1 MKTNS
6 SIGFTCAAVAAV
18 TAALTSS
25 APAQTWPAKTVR
37 IIVPFGPGGGSDL
50 TARPVAQKLS
60 EALGQQFIVDN
71 KPGANGAIG
80 AEFVAKATPDGY
92 TLIMSTNTPH
102 AANPSLMK
110 KINYDPVK
118 DFTPVGRVAN
128 IPFVL
133 VVNNDVPA
141 QSLGGLIELVRK
153 QPGKYSYAS
162 GSSGSIISGASLA
175 SGAKIDLLHV
185 PYKSIPPGLTD
196 VIGGQVSMI
205 FADLVTGLPQIK
217 AGKVRALAVTSAE
230 ASPLLPSVPPMGSVV
245 KGFELVAWFA
255 LFAPANTP
263 AEIINKLNAELVK
276 ALARQDIRDKL
287 AASGLS
293 VQTSTPEQLGI
304 FQKSEIIKWSTMVKD
319 AGIQPE

>member
-1 MKTNS
+1 MS
-6 SIGFTCAAVAAV
+6 FRFLLALLIC
-18 TAALTSS
+18 TAGSVS
-25 APAQTWPAKTVR
+25 AQPYPNKPVKLV
-37 IIVPFGPGGGSDL
+37 VPFGAGSATD
-50 TARPVAQKLS
+50 TVARQIGQLLS

-71 KPGANGAIG
+71 KAGANGSIG
-80 AEFVAKATPDGY
+80 AEYVAKAAPDGY

-118 DFTPVGRVAN
+118 DFVPIARVAN

-141 QSLGGLIELVRK
+141 KSLNELIELVRK
-153 QPGKYSYAS
+153 NPGKYSYAS
-162 GSSGSIISGASLA
+162 GSSGSIISGAALA

-185 PYKSIPPGLTD
+185 PYKSIPPGITD

-217 AGKVRALAVTSAE
+217 GNKVRALAVTSAE
-230 ASPLLPSVPPMGSVV
+230 SSPMLPNVPPMASAV

-263 AEIINKLNAELVK
+263 PDIVRKLNVEVVK

-287 AASGLS
+287 AASGLT
-293 VQTSTPEQLGI
+293 VQTSTPEQLGA
-304 FQKSEIIKWSTMVKD
+304 FQKTEIAKWATMVKD

>member
-1 MKTNS
+1 MSNRFLIASLICVAS
-6 SIGFTCAAVAAV
+6 SVC
-18 TAALTSS
+18 
-25 APAQTWPAKTVR
+25 AQTYPNKPVKLV
-37 IIVPFGPGGGSDL
+37 VPFGAGSATD
-50 TARPVAQKLS
+50 TVARQVGQLLS

-71 KPGANGAIG
+71 KAGANGSIG
-80 AEFVAKATPDGY
+80 AEFVAKAAPDGY

-118 DFTPVGRVAN
+118 DFAPIARVAN

-133 VVNNDVPA
+133 VVNNDIA
-141 QSLGGLIELVRK
+141 AKSLTELIELVRK

-162 GSSGSIISGASLA
+162 GSSGSIISGAALA

-230 ASPLLPSVPPMGSVV
+230 PSAMLPGVPPMGSVV
-245 KGFELVAWFA
+245 KSFELVAWFA

-263 AEIINKLNAELVK
+263 ADIVKKLNAEVMK
-276 ALARQDIRDKL
+276 ALARPDIRDKL

-293 VQTSTPEQLGI
+293 VQTSTPEQLAT
-304 FQKSEIIKWSTMVKD
+304 FQKLEIARWSTMVKD

>member
-1 MKTNS
+1 MTYRFLIAS
-6 SIGFTCAAVAAV
+6 LLC
-18 TAALTSS
+18 TATSVC
-25 APAQTWPAKTVR
+25 AQTYPNKPVKLV
-37 IIVPFGPGGGSDL
+37 VPFGAGSATD
-50 TARPVAQKLS
+50 TVARQVGQLLS

-71 KPGANGAIG
+71 KAGANGSIG
-80 AEFVAKATPDGY
+80 AEFVAKAAPDGY

-110 KINYDPVK
+110 KINYDPVR
-118 DFTPVGRVAN
+118 DFAPIARVAN

-133 VVNNDVPA
+133 VVNNDIA
-141 QSLGGLIELVRK
+141 AKSLAELIELVRK

-162 GSSGSIISGASLA
+162 GSSGSIISGAALA

-196 VIGGQVSMI
+196 VMGGQVSMI

-230 ASPLLPSVPPMGSVV
+230 PSSMLPNVPPMGSAV

-263 AEIINKLNAELVK
+263 ADIVKKINAEVVK

-293 VQTSTPEQLGI
+293 VQTSSPEQLGA
-304 FQKSEIIKWSTMVKD
+304 FQKLEIAKWATMVKD

>member
-1 MKTNS
+1 MIRMMLTL
-6 SIGFTCAAVAAV
+6 FVCAA
-18 TAALTSS
+18 TSVG
-25 APAQTWPAKTVR
+25 AQSYPNKPVKVV
-37 IIVPFGPGGGSDL
+37 VPFGAGSATD
-50 TARPVAQKLS
+50 TVARQVGQILS
-60 EALGQQFIVDN
+60 EALGQPFIVDN
-71 KPGANGAIG
+71 KAGANGSIG
-80 AEFVAKATPDGY
+80 AEFVAKAAPDGY

-110 KINYDPVK
+110 KINYDPVR
-118 DFTPVGRVAN
+118 DFAPIARIAN

-133 VVNNDVPA
+133 VLNNDIPA
-141 QSLGGLIELVRK
+141 KTLPELIELVRK
-153 QPGKYSYAS
+153 NPGKYSYAS
-162 GSSGSIISGASLA
+162 GSSGSIISGAALA

-217 AGKVRALAVTSAE
+217 AGKVRALAVTSADT
-230 ASPLLPSVPPMGSVV
+230 SPMLPNVPPMAGAV

-263 AEIINKLNAELVK
+263 VDIVKTLNTEVVK
-276 ALARQDIRDKL
+276 ALARQEIRDKL
-287 AASGLS
+287 AAAGLS
-293 VQTSTPEQLGI
+293 VQTSTPEQLGT
-304 FQKSEIIKWSTMVKD
+304 FQKAEIAKWAAMVRD

>member
-1 MKTNS
+1 MLRNL
-6 SIGFTCAAVAAV
+6 IALCMAVMS
-18 TAALTSS
+18 ALSLS
-25 APAQTWPAKTVR
+25 ASAQPYPNKPVKMV
-37 IIVPFGPGGGSDL
+37 VPFGAGSATDTVARQVSQLL
-50 TARPVAQKLS
+50 T

-80 AEFVAKATPDGY
+80 AEFVARSAPDGY

-102 AANPSLMK
+102 AANVSLMK

-118 DFTPVGRVAN
+118 DFAPIARVAN

-133 VVNNDVPA
+133 VMNNDIPA
-141 QSLGGLIELVRK
+141 KSLNELIELVRK

-162 GSSGSIISGASLA
+162 GSSGSIISGAALA
-175 SGAKIDLLHV
+175 SGTKIDLLHV

-217 AGKVRALAVTSAE
+217 AGKVRALAVTSAD
-230 ASPLLPSVPPMGSVV
+230 ASPMLPGVPPMASAV

-263 AEIINKLNAELVK
+263 ADIVRKLNSEVVK
-276 ALARQDIRDKL
+276 ALTRQDMRDKL
-287 AASGLS
+287 AAVGLS
-293 VQTSTPEQLGI
+293 VQTSTPEQMAA
-304 FQKSEIIKWSTMVKD
+304 FQKTEITKWAAMVKD

>member
-1 MKTNS
+1 MS
-6 SIGFTCAAVAAV
+6 FRFLLALLIC
-18 TAALTSS
+18 TAGSVS
-25 APAQTWPAKTVR
+25 AQPYPNKPVKLV
-37 IIVPFGPGGGSDL
+37 VPFGAGSATD
-50 TARPVAQKLS
+50 TVARQIGQLLS

-71 KPGANGAIG
+71 KAGANGSIG
-80 AEFVAKATPDGY
+80 AEYVAKAAPDGY

-118 DFTPVGRVAN
+118 DFVPIARVAN

-141 QSLGGLIELVRK
+141 KSLNELIELVRK
-153 QPGKYSYAS
+153 NPGKYSYAS
-162 GSSGSIISGASLA
+162 GSSGSIISGAALA

-185 PYKSIPPGLTD
+185 PYKSIPPGITD

-217 AGKVRALAVTSAE
+217 GNKVRALAVTSAE
-230 ASPLLPSVPPMGSVV
+230 SSPMLPNVPPMASAV

-263 AEIINKLNAELVK
+263 PDIVKRLNVEVVK

-287 AASGLS
+287 AASGLT
-293 VQTSTPEQLGI
+293 VQTSTPEQLGA
-304 FQKSEIIKWSTMVKD
+304 FQKTEIAKWATMVKD

>member
-1 MKTNS
+1 MSFRFLIATLL
-6 SIGFTCAAVAAV
+6 CAA
-18 TAALTSS
+18 TSVC
-25 APAQTWPAKTVR
+25 AQTYPNKPVKLV
-37 IIVPFGPGGGSDL
+37 VPFGAGSATD
-50 TARPVAQKLS
+50 TVARQVGQLLS

-71 KPGANGAIG
+71 KAGANGSIG
-80 AEFVAKATPDGY
+80 AEFVAKAAPDGY

-118 DFTPVGRVAN
+118 DFAPIARVAN

-133 VVNNDVPA
+133 VVNNDIA
-141 QSLGGLIELVRK
+141 AKSLNELIALVRK

-162 GSSGSIISGASLA
+162 GSSGSIISGAALA

-196 VIGGQVSMI
+196 VMGGQVSMI

-230 ASPLLPSVPPMGSVV
+230 SSPMLPNVPPMGSAV

-263 AEIINKLNAELVK
+263 ADIVKKLNAEVVK
-276 ALARQDIRDKL
+276 AIARQDIRDKL

-293 VQTSTPEQLGI
+293 VQSSSPEQLGA
-304 FQKSEIIKWSTMVKD
+304 FQKLEIAKWATMVKD

>member
-1 MKTNS
+1 MKTRVLFAA
-6 SIGFTCAAVAAV
+6 IAAVVAGV
-18 TAALTSS
+18 L
-25 APAQTWPAKTVR
+25 APAAHAQAYPNKPVK
-37 IIVPFGPGGGSDL
+37 IVVPFGAGSATD
-50 TARPVAQKLS
+50 TVARQVGQLLS
-60 EALGQQFIVDN
+60 ESLGQQFIVDN
-71 KPGANGAIG
+71 KPGANGTIG
-80 AEFVAKATPDGY
+80 ADFVAKAAPDGY

-118 DFTPVGRVAN
+118 DFTPIVRVAN

-141 QSLGGLIELVRK
+141 KNLNELVELAKK
-153 QPGKYSYAS
+153 QPGKLSYAS
-162 GSSGSIISGASLA
+162 GSSGSIISGAALA
-175 SGAKIDLLHV
+175 SGTKTDMLHV

-196 VIGGQVSMI
+196 VMGGQVSMI

-217 AGKVRALAVTSAE
+217 ANKVRALAVTSAD
-230 ASPLLPSVPPMGSVV
+230 ASPLLPGVPPMGNTV

-263 AEIINKLNAELVK
+263 ADIVKKLNAEVVK
-276 ALARQDIRDKL
+276 ALAKPEMRERL
-287 AASGLS
+287 AASGLT
-293 VQTSTPEQLGI
+293 VQTSTAEELAS
-304 FQKSEIIKWSTMVKD
+304 FQKSEIAKWAKMVKE

>member
-1 MKTNS
+1 M
-6 SIGFTCAAVAAV
+6 FRLLVAILFLVAGG
-18 TAALTSS
+18 AI
-25 APAQTWPAKTVR
+25 AQPYPNKPVKVV
-37 IIVPFGPGGGSDL
+37 VPFGAGSATD
-50 TARPVAQKLS
+50 TVARQIGQILS
-60 EALGQQFIVDN
+60 EALGQQFVVDN

-80 AEFVAKATPDGY
+80 AEFVAKSPPDGY

-118 DFTPVGRVAN
+118 DFTPIARVAN

-133 VVNNDVPA
+133 VVNSDVPA
-141 QSLGGLIELVRK
+141 KSLGELVEVVRK

-162 GSSGSIISGASLA
+162 GSSGSIISGAALA

-196 VIGGQVSMI
+196 VMGGQVSMI

-230 ASPLLPSVPPMGSVV
+230 ASSMLPSVPPMGNVV

-263 AEIINKLNAELVK
+263 AEIVKRLNAEVVK
-276 ALARQDIRDKL
+276 ALARPEMRDKL
-287 AASGLS
+287 AAAGLT
-293 VQTSTPEQLGI
+293 VQTSTPEQLGA
-304 FQKSEIIKWSTMVKD
+304 FQKTEIAKWAAMVKD

>member
-1 MKTNS
+1 MTSKF
-6 SIGFTCAAVAAV
+6 IAALLLCAAGSV
-18 TAALTSS
+18 S
-25 APAQTWPAKTVR
+25 AQTYPGKPVKVV
-37 IIVPFGPGGGSDL
+37 VPFGAGSATD
-50 TARPVAQKLS
+50 TVARQVGQLLS
-60 EALGQQFIVDN
+60 EALGQQFIIDN
-71 KPGANGAIG
+71 KPGANGSIG
-80 AEFVAKATPDGY
+80 AEFVAKAAPDGY

-118 DFTPVGRVAN
+118 DFAPIARVAN

-141 QSLGGLIELVRK
+141 KSLNELIALVAK
-153 QPGKYSYAS
+153 QPGKFSYAS
-162 GSSGSIISGASLA
+162 GSSGSIISGAALA

-185 PYKSIPPGLTD
+185 PYKSIPPGITD

-217 AGKVRALAVTSAE
+217 GGKVRAIAVTSAD
-230 ASPLLPSVPPMGSVV
+230 ASPLLPNIPPMGSVV

-263 AEIINKLNAELVK
+263 ADIVKKLNAEVVK
-276 ALARQDIRDKL
+276 ALARQDIRDRL

-293 VQTSTPEQLGI
+293 VQTSTPEQLGA
-304 FQKSEIIKWSTMVKD
+304 FQKAEITKWATMVKD

>member
-1 MKTNS
+1 MSLRLLMTLL
-6 SIGFTCAAVAAV
+6 IFVAGSV
-18 TAALTSS
+18 C
-25 APAQTWPAKTVR
+25 AQTYPTRPVKVV
-37 IIVPFGPGGGSDL
+37 VPFGAGSATD
-50 TARPVAQKLS
+50 TVARQVGQLLS

-71 KPGANGAIG
+71 KPGANGSIG
-80 AEFVAKATPDGY
+80 AEFVAKAAPDGY

-118 DFTPVGRVAN
+118 DFVPIVRVAN

-133 VVNNDVPA
+133 VVNNDVA
-141 QSLGGLIELVRK
+141 AISLDELVALVRK

-162 GSSGSIISGASLA
+162 GSSGSIISGAALA
-175 SGAKIDLLHV
+175 TGAKIDLLHV

-230 ASPLLPSVPPMGSVV
+230 PSALLPAVPPMASVV

-263 AEIINKLNAELVK
+263 ADIVKKLNAEVVK
-276 ALARQDIRDKL
+276 ALARQEIRDRL
-287 AASGLS
+287 AASGLT
-293 VQTSTPEQLGI
+293 VQTSTPEQLAS
-304 FQKSEIIKWSTMVKD
+304 FQKSEISKWATMARD

>member
-1 MKTNS
+1 MSFRFLIATLL
-6 SIGFTCAAVAAV
+6 CAATCVC
-18 TAALTSS
+18 
-25 APAQTWPAKTVR
+25 AQPYPNKPVKLV
-37 IIVPFGPGGGSDL
+37 VPFGAGSATD
-50 TARPVAQKLS
+50 TVARQVGQLLS

-71 KPGANGAIG
+71 KAGVNGSIG
-80 AEFVAKATPDGY
+80 AEFVAKAAPDGY

-118 DFTPVGRVAN
+118 DFAPVARVAN

-133 VVNNDVPA
+133 VVNNDIAAKTLPE
-141 QSLGGLIELVRK
+141 LIELVRK

-162 GSSGSIISGASLA
+162 GSSGSIISGAALA

-230 ASPLLPSVPPMGSVV
+230 PSAMLPGVPPMGSVV

-263 AEIINKLNAELVK
+263 SDIVNKLNAEVVK
-276 ALARQDIRDKL
+276 TLARPDIRDKL

-293 VQTSTPEQLGI
+293 VQASTPEQLGA
-304 FQKSEIIKWSTMVKD
+304 FQKTEIAKWAAMVKD

>member
-1 MKTNS
+1 MSLRLLMTLL
-6 SIGFTCAAVAAV
+6 ICV
-18 TAALTSS
+18 TGSVC
-25 APAQTWPAKTVR
+25 AQTYPTKPVKVV
-37 IIVPFGPGGGSDL
+37 VPFGAGSATD
-50 TARPVAQKLS
+50 TVARQVGQLLS

-71 KPGANGAIG
+71 KPGANGSIG
-80 AEFVAKATPDGY
+80 AEFVAKAAPDGY

-118 DFTPVGRVAN
+118 DFVPIVRVAN

-133 VVNNDVPA
+133 VVNNDVA
-141 QSLGGLIELVRK
+141 AISLDELVALVRK

-162 GSSGSIISGASLA
+162 GSSGSIISGAALA
-175 SGAKIDLLHV
+175 TGAKIDLLHV

-230 ASPLLPSVPPMGSVV
+230 PSALLSAVPPMASVV

-263 AEIINKLNAELVK
+263 ADIVKKLNAEVVK
-276 ALARQDIRDKL
+276 ALARQEIRDRL
-287 AASGLS
+287 AASGLT
-293 VQTSTPEQLGI
+293 VQTSTPEQLAS
-304 FQKSEIIKWSTMVKD
+304 FQKSEISKWATMAKD

>member
-1 MKTNS
+1 MS
-6 SIGFTCAAVAAV
+6 FRLLMVILIC
-18 TAALTSS
+18 TASVVS
-25 APAQTWPAKTVR
+25 AETYPSKPVKVV
-37 IIVPFGPGGGSDL
+37 VPFGAGSATD
-50 TARPVAQKLS
+50 TVARQVGQILS

-71 KPGANGAIG
+71 KAGANGSIG
-80 AEFVAKATPDGY
+80 AEFVAKSAPDGY

-118 DFTPVGRVAN
+118 DFTPIARIAN

-133 VVNNDVPA
+133 VVNNDIPA
-141 QSLGGLIELVRK
+141 KTLNELIELVRK
-153 QPGKYSYAS
+153 SPRKYSYAS
-162 GSSGSIISGASLA
+162 GSSGSIISGAALA

-196 VIGGQVSMI
+196 VMGGQVSMI

-217 AGKVRALAVTSAE
+217 GGKVRALAVTSVD
-230 ASPLLPSVPPMGSVV
+230 ASPMLPGVPPMATTE

-255 LFAPANTP
+255 LFAPAGTSP
-263 AEIINKLNAELVK
+263 DIVKKLNTEVVK
-276 ALARQDIRDKL
+276 ALARADLRDKL
-287 AASGLS
+287 AAAGLS
-293 VQTSTPEQLGI
+293 VQTSTPEQLGT
-304 FQKSEIIKWSTMVKD
+304 FQKAEIEKWAAMVKD

>member
-1 MKTNS
+1 MSFRLLLACLICVAGN
-6 SIGFTCAAVAAV
+6 ICAQPYPSKPVKV
-18 TAALTSS
+18 
-25 APAQTWPAKTVR
+25 V
-37 IIVPFGPGGGSDL
+37 VPFGAGSATD
-50 TARPVAQKLS
+50 TVARQVGQLLS

-71 KPGANGAIG
+71 KPGANGSIG
-80 AEFVAKATPDGY
+80 AEFVAKAAPDGY

-118 DFTPVGRVAN
+118 DFVPIARVAN

-133 VVNNDVPA
+133 VVNTDIA
-141 QSLGGLIELVRK
+141 AKSLDELITLVRK

-230 ASPLLPSVPPMGSVV
+230 PSPLLPNVPPMASAV

-263 AEIINKLNAELVK
+263 ADIVKTLNTEVVK
-276 ALARQDIRDKL
+276 ALARQDIRDRL

-293 VQTSTPEQLGI
+293 VQTSTPEQLGA
-304 FQKSEIIKWSTMVKD
+304 FQKTEIAKWATMVKD

>member
-1 MKTNS
+1 MLRK
-6 SIGFTCAAVAAV
+6 IGAVAIAVAALMSV
-18 TAALTSS
+18 AFPAS
-25 APAQTWPAKTVR
+25 AQNYPNKTVKMV
-37 IIVPFGPGGGSDL
+37 VPFGAGSATD
-50 TARPVAQKLS
+50 TVARQVSQLLS

-71 KPGANGAIG
+71 KPGANGSIG
-80 AEFVAKATPDGY
+80 AEFVARAAPDGY

-102 AANPSLMK
+102 AASVSLMK

-118 DFTPVGRVAN
+118 DFTPVARVAN

-133 VVNNDVPA
+133 VVNNDIPA
-141 QSLGGLIELVRK
+141 KSLKELIELVRK
-153 QPGKYSYAS
+153 QPGKFSYAS
-162 GSSGSIISGASLA
+162 GSSGSIISGAALA

-217 AGKVRALAVTSAE
+217 AGKVRALAVTSAD
-230 ASPLLPSVPPMGSVV
+230 ASPLLPGVPPLASAV

-263 AEIINKLNAELVK
+263 ADIVKKLNNEIVK
-276 ALARQDIRDKL
+276 ALARPEMRDKL
-287 AASGLS
+287 AAVGLS
-293 VQTSTPEQLGI
+293 VQTSTPEQLAA
-304 FQKSEIIKWSTMVKD
+304 FQKTEITKWATMVKD

>member
-1 MKTNS
+1 MS
-6 SIGFTCAAVAAV
+6 SKFLLSLLIFAA
-18 TAALTSS
+18 SS
-25 APAQTWPAKTVR
+25 VCAQTYPNKPVK
-37 IIVPFGPGGGSDL
+37 IVVPFGAGSATD
-50 TARPVAQKLS
+50 TVARQVGQLLS

-71 KPGANGAIG
+71 KPGANGSIG
-80 AEFVAKATPDGY
+80 AEFVAKAAPYGY

-118 DFTPVGRVAN
+118 DFAPIARVAN

-133 VVNNDVPA
+133 VTNNEVPA
-141 QSLGGLIELVRK
+141 KSLVELIALVK
-153 QPGKYSYAS
+153 KTPGKYSYAS
-162 GSSGSIISGASLA
+162 GSSGSIISGAALA

-217 AGKVRALAVTSAE
+217 AGKVQALAVTSAE
-230 ASPLLPSVPPMGSVV
+230 ASALLPNVPPMASVV

-255 LFAPANTP
+255 LFGPAGTP
-263 AEIINKLNAELVK
+263 PDLVKKLNAETVK
-276 ALARQDIRDKL
+276 ALARPDIRDRL
-287 AASGLS
+287 AASGLT
-293 VQTSTPEQLGI
+293 VQTSTAEQLAA
-304 FQKSEIIKWSTMVKD
+304 FQKTEIVKWATMVKD

>member
-1 MKTNS
+1 MKFRTLLVA
-6 SIGFTCAAVAAV
+6 IAVMAGGASV
-18 TAALTSS
+18 SS
-25 APAQTWPAKTVR
+25 AHAQAYPNKPVK
-37 IIVPFGPGGGSDL
+37 IVVPFGAGSATD
-50 TARPVAQKLS
+50 TVARQVGQLLS
-60 EALGQQFIVDN
+60 ESLGQQFIVDN
-71 KPGANGAIG
+71 KPGANGTIG
-80 AEFVAKATPDGY
+80 ADFVAKAAPDGY

-118 DFTPVGRVAN
+118 DFTPIVRVAN

-133 VVNNDVPA
+133 VVNNDIPA
-141 QSLGGLIELVRK
+141 KTLAELVELAKK
-153 QPGKYSYAS
+153 QPGKISYAS
-162 GSSGSIISGASLA
+162 GSSGSIISGAALA
-175 SGAKIDLLHV
+175 SGTKTDMLHV

-217 AGKVRALAVTSAE
+217 ANKVRALAVTSAD
-230 ASPLLPSVPPMGSVV
+230 ASPLLPGVRPMGNTV

-263 AEIINKLNAELVK
+263 TDIVKKLNAEVVK
-276 ALARQDIRDKL
+276 ALARQDVRERL
-287 AASGLS
+287 AASGLT
-293 VQTSTPEQLGI
+293 VQTSTAEELAS
-304 FQKSEIIKWSTMVKD
+304 FQKSEIAKWAKMVKE

>member
-1 MKTNS
+1 MKFPTLL
-6 SIGFTCAAVAAV
+6 AVSV
-18 TAALTSS
+18 ALAGGVLASTVH
-25 APAQTWPAKTVR
+25 AQAYPNKPVK
-37 IIVPFGPGGGSDL
+37 IVVPFGAGSATD
-50 TARPVAQKLS
+50 TVARQVGQLLS
-60 EALGQQFIVDN
+60 ESLGQQFIVDN
-71 KPGANGAIG
+71 KPGANGTIG
-80 AEFVAKATPDGY
+80 ADFVAKAAPDGY

-118 DFTPVGRVAN
+118 DFTPIVRVAN

-141 QSLGGLIELVRK
+141 KTLTELVDLAKK
-153 QPGKYSYAS
+153 QPGKLSYAS
-162 GSSGSIISGASLA
+162 GSSGSIISGAALA
-175 SGAKIDLLHV
+175 SGTKTDMLHV

-196 VIGGQVSMI
+196 VMGGQVSMI

-217 AGKVRALAVTSAE
+217 AGKVRALAVTSAD
-230 ASPLLPSVPPMGSVV
+230 ASPLLPGVPPMASAV

-263 AEIINKLNAELVK
+263 TDIVKKLNAEVVK
-276 ALARQDIRDKL
+276 ALARQDMRDRL
-287 AASGLS
+287 AASGLT
-293 VQTSTPEQLGI
+293 VQTSTAEELAT
-304 FQKSEIIKWSTMVKD
+304 FQKAEIAKWAKMVKE

>member
-1 MKTNS
+1 MSFRLLLACLICVADN
-6 SIGFTCAAVAAV
+6 ICAQPYPSKPVKV
-18 TAALTSS
+18 
-25 APAQTWPAKTVR
+25 V
-37 IIVPFGPGGGSDL
+37 VPFGAGSATD
-50 TARPVAQKLS
+50 TVARQVGQLLS

-71 KPGANGAIG
+71 KPGANGSIG
-80 AEFVAKATPDGY
+80 AEFVAKAAPDGY

-118 DFTPVGRVAN
+118 DFVPIARVAN

-133 VVNNDVPA
+133 VVNTDIA
-141 QSLGGLIELVRK
+141 AKSFDELITLVRK

-230 ASPLLPSVPPMGSVV
+230 PSPLLPNVPPMASAV

-263 AEIINKLNAELVK
+263 ADIVRRLNTEVVK
-276 ALARQDIRDKL
+276 ALARQDIRDRL

-293 VQTSTPEQLGI
+293 VQTSTPEQLGA
-304 FQKSEIIKWSTMVKD
+304 FQKTEIAKWAAMVKD

>member
-1 MKTNS
+1 MS
-6 SIGFTCAAVAAV
+6 FRFLIAPLLCAA
-18 TAALTSS
+18 TSVC
-25 APAQTWPAKTVR
+25 AQTYPNKPVKLV
-37 IIVPFGPGGGSDL
+37 VPFGAGSATD
-50 TARPVAQKLS
+50 TVARQVGQLLS

-71 KPGANGAIG
+71 KAGANGSIG
-80 AEFVAKATPDGY
+80 AEFVAKAAPDGY

-118 DFTPVGRVAN
+118 DFAPIVRVAN

-133 VVNNDVPA
+133 VVNNDIA
-141 QSLGGLIELVRK
+141 AKSLNELIELVRK

-162 GSSGSIISGASLA
+162 GSSGSIISGAALA

-196 VIGGQVSMI
+196 VMGGQVSMI

-230 ASPLLPSVPPMGSVV
+230 PSSMLPNVPPMGSAV

-263 AEIINKLNAELVK
+263 PDIVKKLNAEVVK
-276 ALARQDIRDKL
+276 ALARPDIRDKL
-287 AASGLS
+287 AVSGLS
-293 VQTSTPEQLGI
+293 VQTSSPEQLGA
-304 FQKSEIIKWSTMVKD
+304 FQKLEIAKWATMVKD

>member
-1 MKTNS
+1 MS
-6 SIGFTCAAVAAV
+6 FRLLMALLMYV
-18 TAALTSS
+18 TGTVC
-25 APAQTWPAKTVR
+25 AQTYPNKPVKVV
-37 IIVPFGPGGGSDL
+37 VPFGAGSATD
-50 TARPVAQKLS
+50 TVARQVGQLLS

-71 KPGANGAIG
+71 KPGANGTIG
-80 AEFVAKATPDGY
+80 AEFVAKAAPDGY

-118 DFTPVGRVAN
+118 DFAPVGRVAN

-133 VVNNDVPA
+133 VVNNDIPA
-141 QSLGGLIELVRK
+141 KSLNELIELVRRE
-153 QPGKYSYAS
+153 PGKYSYAS
-162 GSSGSIISGASLA
+162 GSSGSIISGAALA

-205 FADLVTGLPQIK
+205 FADLVTGLPQIR

-230 ASPLLPSVPPMGSVV
+230 PSSLLPNVPPMGGVV

-263 AEIINKLNAELVK
+263 ADIVRKLNAEVVK

-287 AASGLS
+287 AASGLT
-293 VQTSTPEQLGI
+293 VQTSTPEELGA
-304 FQKSEIIKWSTMVKD
+304 FQQSEIVKWAKLVKD

>member
-1 MKTNS
+1 MMNRMML
-6 SIGFTCAAVAAV
+6 IWMACVA
-18 TAALTSS
+18 TGLS
-25 APAQTWPAKTVR
+25 AQTYPTKPVK
-37 IIVPFGPGGGSDL
+37 IVVPFGAGSATD
-50 TARPVAQKLS
+50 TVARQVGQLLS

-71 KPGANGAIG
+71 KAGANGSIG
-80 AEFVAKATPDGY
+80 AEFVAKSAPDGY

-118 DFTPVGRVAN
+118 DFTPIARVAN

-133 VVNNDVPA
+133 VVNNDIPA
-141 QSLGGLIELVRK
+141 KSLNELIELVRK
-153 QPGKYSYAS
+153 NPGKYSYAS
-162 GSSGSIISGASLA
+162 GSSGSIISGAALA

-196 VIGGQVSMI
+196 VMGGQVSMI

-217 AGKVRALAVTSAE
+217 GGKVRALAVTSAD
-230 ASPLLPSVPPMGSVV
+230 ASPMLPGLPPMANAV

-255 LFAPANTP
+255 LFAPAGTP
-263 AEIINKLNAELVK
+263 PDIVKKLNAEVVK
-276 ALARQDIRDKL
+276 ALARQDMRDKL
-287 AASGLS
+287 AAAGLS
-293 VQTSTPEQLGI
+293 VQTSTPEQLGA
-304 FQKSEIIKWSTMVKD
+304 FQKTEIAKWAAMVKD

>member
-1 MKTNS
+1 MSLRLLMTLL
-6 SIGFTCAAVAAV
+6 ICVAGSV
-18 TAALTSS
+18 C
-25 APAQTWPAKTVR
+25 AQTYPTKPVKVV
-37 IIVPFGPGGGSDL
+37 VPFGAGSATD
-50 TARPVAQKLS
+50 TVARQVGQLLS

-71 KPGANGAIG
+71 KPGANGSIG
-80 AEFVAKATPDGY
+80 AEFVAKAAPDGY

-118 DFTPVGRVAN
+118 DFVPIVRVAN

-133 VVNNDVPA
+133 VVNNDVA
-141 QSLGGLIELVRK
+141 AISLDELVALVRK

-162 GSSGSIISGASLA
+162 GSSGSIISGAALA
-175 SGAKIDLLHV
+175 TGAKIDLLHV

-230 ASPLLPSVPPMGSVV
+230 PSALLPAVPPMASVV

-263 AEIINKLNAELVK
+263 ADIVRKLNAEVVK
-276 ALARQDIRDKL
+276 ALARQEIRDRL
-287 AASGLS
+287 AASGLT
-293 VQTSTPEQLGI
+293 VQTSTPEQLAA
-304 FQKSEIIKWSTMVKD
+304 FQKSEISKWATMAKD

>member
-1 MKTNS
+1 MSNRFLITSLICVAS
-6 SIGFTCAAVAAV
+6 SVC
-18 TAALTSS
+18 
-25 APAQTWPAKTVR
+25 AQTYPNKPVKLV
-37 IIVPFGPGGGSDL
+37 VPFGAGSATD
-50 TARPVAQKLS
+50 TVARQVGQLLS

-71 KPGANGAIG
+71 KAGANGSIG
-80 AEFVAKATPDGY
+80 AEFVAKAAPDGY

-118 DFTPVGRVAN
+118 DFAPIARVAN

-133 VVNNDVPA
+133 VVNNDIA
-141 QSLGGLIELVRK
+141 AKSLTELIELVRK

-162 GSSGSIISGASLA
+162 GSSGSIISGAALA

-230 ASPLLPSVPPMGSVV
+230 PSAMLPGVPPMGSVV
-245 KGFELVAWFA
+245 KSFELVAWFA

-263 AEIINKLNAELVK
+263 ADIVKKLNAEVMK
-276 ALARQDIRDKL
+276 ALARPDIRDKL

-293 VQTSTPEQLGI
+293 VQTSTPEQLAT
-304 FQKSEIIKWSTMVKD
+304 FQKLEIARWSTMVKD

>member
-1 MKTNS
+1 MSLRLLMTLL
-6 SIGFTCAAVAAV
+6 ICVAGSV
-18 TAALTSS
+18 C
-25 APAQTWPAKTVR
+25 AQTYPTKPVKVV
-37 IIVPFGPGGGSDL
+37 VPFGAGSATD
-50 TARPVAQKLS
+50 TVARQVGQLLS

-71 KPGANGAIG
+71 KPGANGSIG
-80 AEFVAKATPDGY
+80 AEFVAKAAPDGY

-118 DFTPVGRVAN
+118 DFVPIVRVAN

-133 VVNNDVPA
+133 VVNNDVA
-141 QSLGGLIELVRK
+141 AISLDELVALVRK

-162 GSSGSIISGASLA
+162 GSSGSIISGAALA
-175 SGAKIDLLHV
+175 TGAKIDLLHV

-230 ASPLLPSVPPMGSVV
+230 PSALLPAVPPMASVV

-263 AEIINKLNAELVK
+263 ADIVKKLNAEVVK
-276 ALARQDIRDKL
+276 ALARQEIRDRL
-287 AASGLS
+287 AASGLT
-293 VQTSTPEQLGI
+293 VQTSTPEQLAA
-304 FQKSEIIKWSTMVKD
+304 FQKSEISKWATMAKD

>member
-1 MKTNS
+1 MT
-6 SIGFTCAAVAAV
+6 IRLLFALWIFAAPS
-18 TAALTSS
+18 LS
-25 APAQTWPAKTVR
+25 AQPYPNKPVKLV
-37 IIVPFGPGGGSDL
+37 VPFGAGSATD
-50 TARPVAQKLS
+50 TVARQVGQLLS

-71 KPGANGAIG
+71 KAGANGSIG
-80 AEFVAKATPDGY
+80 AEFVAKSAPDGY

-118 DFTPVGRVAN
+118 DFVPIARVAN

-133 VVNNDVPA
+133 VVNNDVA
-141 QSLGGLIELVRK
+141 AKSLNELIALVRM

-162 GSSGSIISGASLA
+162 GSSGSIISGAALA

-230 ASPLLPSVPPMGSVV
+230 SSPMLPGVPTMGSAV

-263 AEIINKLNAELVK
+263 TDIVKRLNAEVVK
-276 ALARQDIRDKL
+276 ALARPDMKEKL

-293 VQTSTPEQLGI
+293 VQTSTPEQLAA
-304 FQKSEIIKWSTMVKD
+304 FQKLEIAKWAAMVKD